1 MPDNVVDLS
10 QSVKLPDVAE
20 INRVGLAL
28 LGYAQSEEKAAV
40 SARNATGPFERLAKA
55 REALAKATSAGV
67 SGDRMRDLGYAQSQ
81 AQKRV
86 DKITGAGAGSSPDF
100 GSRFATFVKSSRFGG
115 GGAGGGMM
123 PLVGKAMDLFGGAG
137 ASEALLSNPI
147 TGVAVAAIAAAK
159 AIYDMTAAAAESG
172 KAFSESRFQTGATS
186 GEAAK
191 LAVYSSA
198 FGADFGG
205 MAKTLNERIT
215 SDPTAR
221 AFGSRLGVYNVAG
234 PYGKVDTAGQLLKA
248 VEGLRAITDR
258 EERIRVARTLGI
270 EGALPLTQVSKGT
283 LANLKSDAATTARI
297 MNPEFERKSAEF
309 MAAQAR
315 VKAGWDAMTA
325 ALGENFLP
333 MITDILNSIAEG
345 EYAIAAFAKGDL
357 KGAFSHAGKSL
368 KDQFNV
374 NMDAFGMSS
383 PVKNVFD
390 FGGKARDQWD
400 NKGGAEADG
409 TVNSDMNSNTEQLK
423 KVGLALAALTEMI
436 GGGDRARTALPS
448 GLDGYALMRATETG
462 ALRFGTL

>member
-10 QSVKLPDVAE
+10 QSVKLPDPAE
-20 INRVGLAL
+20 INRVGRAL
-28 LGYAQSEEKAAV
+28 LGYADSEDKAAG
-40 SARNATGPFERLAKA
+40 SARSAAGPFERLAKA
-55 REALAKATSAGV
+55 REALAKATTAGMT
-67 SGDRMRDLGYAQSQ
+67 GDRMRDLGYAQSQ

-86 DKITGAGAGSSPDF
+86 DKITGGSSSPDF
-100 GSRFATFVKSSRFGG
+100 GSRFATLIKSSRFGG
-115 GGAGGGMM
+115 GGSGGGMM

-137 ASEALLSNPI
+137 ASEALLSNPY
-147 TGVAVAAIAAAK
+147 TAAAAAAIAAAK
-159 AIYDMTAAAAESG
+159 AIYEMTAAAAEAG
-172 KAFSESRFQTGATS
+172 RAFSASRFATGATS

-215 SDPTAR
+215 TDPTAR

-248 VEGLRAITDR
+248 VEGLRAITNR
-258 EERIRVARTLGI
+258 EERIRVAQTLGI

-283 LANLKSDAATTARI
+283 LANLKGDAATTERI
-297 MNPEFERKSAEF
+297 MNPDFERKSAEF

-315 VKAGWDAMTA
+315 VKGGWDAMTA
-325 ALGENFLP
+325 ALGENFMP
-333 MITDILNSIAEG
+333 MITDLMNNIADI
-345 EYAIAAFAKGDL
+345 EYGWAAFAKGDL
-357 KGAFSHAGKSL
+357 KGAFGHYKNTLKSG
-368 KDQFNV
+368 
-374 NMDAFGMSS
+374 FGFTNKLGDMSN
-383 PVKNVFD
+383 PVKGAFD

-400 NKGGAEADG
+400 NKGGAEADSG
-409 TVNSDMNSNTEQLK
+409 DSSEMNSNTEQLK
-423 KVGLALAALTEMI
+423 KVGLALAALTEII

-448 GLDGYALMRATETG
+448 GLDGYALTRGVETG

>member
-10 QSVKLPDVAE
+10 QYVKLPDVAE

-86 DKITGAGAGSSPDF
+86 DRITGAGAGVSPDF

-137 ASEALLSNPI
+137 
-147 TGVAVAAIAAAK
+147 AK

-423 KVGLALAALTEMI
+423 KASLALAALTEMI